1 MLDPTKRSQETSH
14 EYRVKRRRRRRFAE
28 LKKNLYWAMIILII
42 ALVMGAVVGMSSQ
55 FFEKYFSSGP
65 EEDISS
71 SMPKDMSKKLKGLD
85 IDKLLRE
92 KERLKR

>member
-1 MLDPTKRSQETSH
+1 
-14 EYRVKRRRRRRFAE
+14 
-28 LKKNLYWAMIILII
+28 MIILII